1 MRRLRRVRGRRAG
14 VWMALA
20 GTAGLLAVAFTL
32 RAAAQPGD
40 GGWVVV
46 ARTDLPAAT
55 VIDAELSR
63 DGLTLAPVPA
73 GLALPGLLRDP
84 ADAIGRRTSAF
95 VSTGEPL
102 TQASLG
108 GSPGL
113 GPPPL
118 APGQRAVSVPLSA
131 AGVALGPGA
140 RVDVVASTGEGLA
153 GRTEVVVADAE
164 VLADVRWRGDRR
176 PDDRG
181 RGAPPGDRTP
191 GAPDH
196 RGVELRPRGPPARA
210 ASRRGGHAVTGPA
223 VLVSGACGGCGASLV
238 AGGIALAW
246 AGDGGGHLV
255 GGDRRRAG

>member
-1 MRRLRRVRGRRAG
+1 VRGRRAG
-14 VWMALA
+14 VWVVLA
-20 GTAGLLAVAFTL
+20 GAAGLLAVVFTL
-32 RAAAQPGD
+32 RAAAQPAD

-63 DGLTLAPVPA
+63 EGLTLARVPA
-73 GLALPGLLRDP
+73 GLVLPGLLHDTTE
-84 ADAIGRRTSAF
+84 AIGRRTSAF

-108 GSPGL
+108 GTPGL
-113 GPPPL
+113 GPAPL

-164 VLADVRWRGDRR
+164 VLATADGS
-176 PDDRG
+176 
-181 RGAPPGDRTP
+181 A
-191 GAPDH
+191 
-196 RGVELRPRGPPARA
+196 
-210 ASRRGGHAVTGPA
+210 
-223 VLVSGACGGCGASLV
+223 
-238 AGGIALAW
+238 
-246 AGDGGGHLV
+246 AGDPMA
-255 GGDRRRAG
+255 AGEALLRVTAPQALRITEALNFAREVRLLARPPDEADVP

>member
-1 MRRLRRVRGRRAG
+1 MRRIRRVRGRRAG

-20 GTAGLLAVAFTL
+20 GAAGLLAVAFTL

-73 GLALPGLLRDP
+73 GLVLPGLLRDP

-95 VSTGEPL
+95 VSMGEPL

-164 VLADVRWRGDRR
+164 VLATADGAATGD
-176 PDDRG
+176 PM
-181 RGAPPGDRTP
+181 
-191 GAPDH
+191 
-196 RGVELRPRGPPARA
+196 
-210 ASRRGGHAVTGPA
+210 
-223 VLVSGACGGCGASLV
+223 
-238 AGGIALAW
+238 
-246 AGDGGGHLV
+246 V
-255 GGDRRRAG
+255 GGEALLRVTAPQALRITEALNFAREVRLLARPPDEADTP

>member
-1 MRRLRRVRGRRAG
+1 MRPVRRARGRVRGVRRMRRVRGRRAG
-14 VWMALA
+14 VWVALA
-20 GTAGLLAVAFTL
+20 GAAGLLAVVFTL
-32 RAAAQPGD
+32 RAAAQPAD

-73 GLALPGLLRDP
+73 GLVLPGLLRDP

-164 VLADVRWRGDRR
+164 VLA
-176 PDDRG
+176 
-181 RGAPPGDRTP
+181 T
-191 GAPDH
+191 
-196 RGVELRPRGPPARA
+196 
-210 ASRRGGHAVTGPA
+210 
-223 VLVSGACGGCGASLV
+223 
-238 AGGIALAW
+238 AGGATTGDPMAGGEALLRVTAPQ
-246 AGDGGGHLV
+246 ALRITEALNFAREVRLLARPPDEA
-255 GGDRRRAG
+255 DTP